1 MTISERIN
9 EDYKSAMKKR
19 DKLRIETLRML
30 RAQLQDAQIAKGGEL
45 EEGDIVAALST
56 AAKRRKEAIDA
67 YRQAER
73 QDLIDQESAELE
85 IISAYLPQQLS
96 ETEVTELIEQAITAA
111 QATSLK
117 ELGKVMSLVMPQLKG
132 RADGKLVQQIARAK
146 LA

>member
-9 EDYKSAMKKR
+9 EDYKSAMKMR

-45 EEGDIVAALST
+45 EEGDVVAALTT
-56 AAKRRKEAIDA
+56 AAKRRKEAIAA

-73 QDLIDQESAELE
+73 QDLSDQESAELE
-85 IISAYLPQQLS
+85 VISAYLPQQLS
-96 ETEVTELIEQAITAA
+96 EAEVTELIEHAIAEA
-111 QATSLK
+111 QATSMK

>member
-9 EDYKSAMKKR
+9 EDYKSAMKQR

-45 EEGDIVAALST
+45 EEGDVVAALTT
-56 AAKRRKEAIDA
+56 AAKRRKEAIAA

-73 QDLIDQESAELE
+73 QDLSDQESAELE
-85 IISAYLPQQLS
+85 VISAYLPQQLS
-96 ETEVTELIEQAITAA
+96 EAEVTELIEHAIAEA
-111 QATSLK
+111 QATSMK